1 MVAHLLNARP
11 GRESGKRAAGA
22 IWLLPFAFR
31 PPATCIQTLDTPT
44 MPPTHLITSTTNA
57 RIKAARKLQRR
68 RARYAQGRLLV
79 EGVRLVRDAWEAGA
93 QLEEVFFVPEQTAAS
108 TEAHALVCGLVDD
121 GMELTACSVQVFAEL
136 AETVTPQGIAA
147 VVALPNLALP
157 DRRDLILVLDRLR
170 DPGNAGTLLRSA
182 EAAGV
187 ALVVFGPETVDPFN
201 EKVVRAGM
209 GTHFRLPLRVC
220 ETWEAV
226 TALLLPGQALYMA
239 DADAELDYAAVAWQE
254 PAALIVGGE
263 AEGAGPEARRVA
275 TPITIPMTGRV
286 ESLNAGV
293 AGSVILFEAARQRRL
308 STTQ

>member
-1 MVAHLLNARP
+1 MAP
-11 GRESGKRAAGA
+11 
-22 IWLLPFAFR
+22 LPV
-31 PPATCIQTLDTPT
+31 
-44 MPPTHLITSTTNA
+44 ITSTANA

-68 RARYAQGRLLV
+68 RARHAQGKLLV
-79 EGVRLVRDAWEAGA
+79 EGVRLVREAWEAGA
-93 QLEEVFFVPEQTAAS
+93 QLEEIFFVPEQTAANP
-108 TEAHALVCGLVDD
+108 AADALVRELVER

-136 AETVTPQGIAA
+136 ADTVTPQGIAA
-147 VVALPNLALP
+147 VVALPKLSLP
-157 DRRDLILVLDRLR
+157 DRCDLILVLDRLR

-209 GTHFRLPLRVC
+209 GAHFRIPLRVC

-239 DADAELDYAAVAWQE
+239 EAGAALDYAAVAWRE

-263 AEGAGPEARRVA
+263 AEGVGPEARCVA

-293 AGSVILFEAARQRRL
+293 AGSVILFEAAPVPR
-308 STTQ
+308 